1 MARKTKT
8 NKPLIK
14 SNNNIINNLKLIT
27 NLLKGVHFDTYS
39 SDYLSNSDSD
49 KTRKSI
55 DTSLDKLINT
65 AYAQNT
71 VSNLSKLYDQQSAL
85 DTNNIGLNMFEDPI
99 LSTNLVTTWMIQRWI
114 QDQEDDINLVL
125 KYMPKLKEAMTC
137 KKDLVLSADHFSKD
151 FCSFHK
157 YNSDDTDGS
166 LFARRIDEI
175 KRVYNLA
182 ENFELWY
189 EKAQNYGECFIYI
202 APYSEAFSKLLK
214 NKSNT
219 RFRGF
224 NESTTLLEFNQ
235 DYIENN
241 IINESELETVQKAFD
256 EVGINSLTI
265 NFNEGLL
272 LSEAKKLD
280 AVRESGILKQESLYE
295 SFMAFQEST
304 SIQEDSKYK
313 LDKKLIPDD
322 LEFDDKEDERYS
334 SDGLVNLKQKA
345 EDDVKIKVPGCI
357 VKELERKNVI
367 PLYIGDTCLGY
378 YYIEIKTS
386 ELGVL
391 DDPNAYNMSAGM
403 VGYVTASLKNV
414 KDTRV
419 GDTITDA
426 DNPCSEPLPG
436 YKKVNPMV
444 YCGLYPMDGSDYE
457 NLKVALE
464 KLKLNDAALEY
475 EQETS
480 AALGFGF
487 RCGFLGMLHL
497 EVIQERIEREFDL
510 SIVFT
515 SPSVRYTVHM
525 KDGETLYIDNPLE
538 YPDPMRV
545 DWAEEPYIQA
555 NIITPTEYVGPIITL
570 CLEKRGSQT
579 QMNYLDTKRVELIYE
594 MPLSEVLF
602 DFYDRLKSISRGYAS
617 FDYNV
622 IENRRTDL
630 VRMEILVNGDPVDAL
645 SCLVY
650 RGNAQTRG
658 RQIVERLQGEIPR
671 QQFKIAIQ
679 AAIGGQ
685 IIARE
690 TVNAYRKDV
699 TAKCYGGDISRKRK
713 LLEKQK
719 EGKKRMKMV
728 GNVEIPQSA
737 FLAVLKTE
745 EDK

>member
-1 MARKTKT
+1 MAVDTSHKRNFCIIAHIDHGKSTLADRFIERARLVQARGPMESQILDNMDIERERGIT
-8 NKPLIK
+8 IK
-14 SNNNIINNLKLIT
+14 SQAVT
-27 NLLKGVHFDTYS
+27 VPYTA
-39 SDYLSNSDSD
+39 SDGEVYEL
-49 KTRKSI
+49 
-55 DTSLDKLINT
+55 
-65 AYAQNT
+65 
-71 VSNLSKLYDQQSAL
+71 
-85 DTNNIGLNMFEDPI
+85 
-99 LSTNLVTTWMIQRWI
+99 NLVDTPGHVDFTYEVSRAISSCEGALLLIDATQGVEAQTLANLYLAMEHNLEIIPVINKIDLASADIDSCLHQIDHDLGLDPEMAVKVSAKTGEGVDLLYEAIVNYIPAPEGKNNEPLKALIFDSHYDPYRGVI
-114 QDQEDDINLVL
+114 VHARIFNGKVRVGDEIVFMHSNATYKVEDLGLFQINLISKPML
-125 KYMPKLKEAMTC
+125 EA
-137 KKDLVLSADHFSKD
+137 
-151 FCSFHK
+151 
-157 YNSDDTDGS
+157 
-166 LFARRIDEI
+166 
-175 KRVYNLA
+175 
-182 ENFELWY
+182 
-189 EKAQNYGECFIYI
+189 
-202 APYSEAFSKLLK
+202 
-214 NKSNT
+214 
-219 RFRGF
+219 
-224 NESTTLLEFNQ
+224 
-235 DYIENN
+235 
-241 IINESELETVQKAFD
+241 
-256 EVGINSLTI
+256 
-265 NFNEGLL
+265 
-272 LSEAKKLD
+272 
-280 AVRESGILKQESLYE
+280 
-295 SFMAFQEST
+295 
-304 SIQEDSKYK
+304 
-313 LDKKLIPDD
+313 
-322 LEFDDKEDERYS
+322 
-334 SDGLVNLKQKA
+334 
-345 EDDVKIKVPGCI
+345 
-357 VKELERKNVI
+357 
-367 PLYIGDTCLGY
+367 GD
-378 YYIEIKTS
+378 
-386 ELGVL
+386 
-391 DDPNAYNMSAGM
+391 
-403 VGYVTASLKNV
+403 VGYFIAGIKNIS
-414 KDTRV
+414 DIRV
-419 GDTITDA
+419 GDTVTLKNNMA
-426 DNPCSEPLPG
+426 PEPLPG
-436 YKKVNPMV
+436 FKEVKPVV
-444 YCGLYPMDGSDYE
+444 FSSIYPVDSNDYE
-457 NLKVALE
+457 ELQDAIE
-464 KLKLNDAALEY
+464 RLKLNDASLMY
-475 EQETS
+475 EKDSS

-497 EVIQERIEREFDL
+497 EVIQERIEREIDL

-570 CLEKRGSQT
+570 CLEKRGVQT

-658 RQIVERLQGEIPR
+658 RQIVERLKGEIPR

-745 EDK
+745 DDS

>member
-1 MARKTKT
+1 MAVDTSHKRNFCIIAHIDHGKSTLADRFIERARLVQARGPVESQILDNMDIERERGIT
-8 NKPLIK
+8 IK
-14 SNNNIINNLKLIT
+14 SQAVT
-27 NLLKGVHFDTYS
+27 VPY
-39 SDYLSNSDSD
+39 
-49 KTRKSI
+49 
-55 DTSLDKLINT
+55 T
-65 AYAQNT
+65 AANGEVYE
-71 VSNLSKLYDQQSAL
+71 L
-85 DTNNIGLNMFEDPI
+85 
-99 LSTNLVTTWMIQRWI
+99 NLVDTPGHVDFTYEVSRAISSCEGALLLIDATQGVEAQTLANLYLAMEHNLEIIPVINKIDLASADIDSCLHQIDHDLGLDPDMAVKVSAKTGEGVDLLYEAIVNYIPAPEGKKEEPLRALI
-114 QDQEDDINLVL
+114 FDSHYDPYRGVIVHARIFSGRVKVGDEITFMHSNASYRVEDLGLFQINLI
-125 KYMPKLKEAMTC
+125 
-137 KKDLVLSADHFSKD
+137 SK
-151 FCSFHK
+151 
-157 YNSDDTDGS
+157 
-166 LFARRIDEI
+166 
-175 KRVYNLA
+175 
-182 ENFELWY
+182 
-189 EKAQNYGECFIYI
+189 
-202 APYSEAFSKLLK
+202 P
-214 NKSNT
+214 
-219 RFRGF
+219 
-224 NESTTLLEFNQ
+224 
-235 DYIENN
+235 
-241 IINESELETVQKAFD
+241 
-256 EVGINSLTI
+256 
-265 NFNEGLL
+265 
-272 LSEAKKLD
+272 
-280 AVRESGILKQESLYE
+280 
-295 SFMAFQEST
+295 
-304 SIQEDSKYK
+304 
-313 LDKKLIPDD
+313 
-322 LEFDDKEDERYS
+322 
-334 SDGLVNLKQKA
+334 
-345 EDDVKIKVPGCI
+345 
-357 VKELERKNVI
+357 
-367 PLYIGDTCLGY
+367 
-378 YYIEIKTS
+378 
-386 ELGVL
+386 ELG
-391 DDPNAYNMSAGM
+391 AGD
-403 VGYVTASLKNV
+403 VGYFIAGIKNIS
-414 KDTRV
+414 DIRV
-419 GDTITDA
+419 GDTVTLKNNMA
-426 DNPCSEPLPG
+426 PEPLPG
-436 YKKVNPMV
+436 FKEVKPVV
-444 YCGLYPMDGSDYE
+444 FSSIYPVDSNDYE
-457 NLKVALE
+457 ELQDAIE
-464 KLKLNDAALEY
+464 RLKLNDASLMY
-475 EQETS
+475 EKDSS

-525 KDGETLYIDNPLE
+525 KDGETLFIDNPLE

-555 NIITPTEYVGPIITL
+555 NIITPTEYVGSIITL
-570 CLEKRGSQT
+570 CLEKRGVQT

-658 RQIVERLQGEIPR
+658 RQIVERLKGEIPR

-745 EDK
+745 DDS